1 MEIERVVKCYKEWK
15 MVGSLTERER
25 FYGSLKTSKI
35 TWHEDLYGKPLECD
49 WGAKPIPSPQ
59 ILLLSNALKIP
70 S

>member
-35 TWHEDLYGKPLECD
+35 TWGEDLYGKPLECD
-49 WGAKPIPSPQ
+49 WGGAKPTGISSPQ
-59 ILLLSNALKIP
+59 ILLLSNVP
-70 S
+70 